1 MDGRLG
7 IVVADA
13 VRILGIDPGS
23 RVTGYGVVESD
34 GSVTRYI
41 GSGCIRIA
49 DQPFDARLE
58 RIYIGVSGLIDEF
71 HPSHVAI
78 EKVFV
83 HRNADSALKLGHARA
98 AAICGTFGGDVERFE
113 YAARQ
118 IKQAVVGR
126 GGADKQQVE
135 HMVKAILAIN
145 NPLAPDEA
153 DALAIAICHAHSRPP
168 RLGKLTG

>member
-1 MDGRLG
+1 M
-7 IVVADA
+7 ADA

-23 RVTGYGVVESD
+23 RVTGYGVLESN
-34 GSVTRYI
+34 GSFTRYI

-49 DQPFDARLE
+49 EQPFDARLE
-58 RIYIGVSGLIDEF
+58 RIFHGVSKLIDEF
-71 HPSHVAI
+71 RPSHVAI

-98 AAICGTFGGDVERFE
+98 AAICGTFGGDVQLFE

-126 GGADKQQVE
+126 GSADKQQVE

-145 NPLAPDEA
+145 DPLVEDEA

-168 RLGKLTG
+168 QLGKLTG